1 MSTLLSQT
9 KIRLEHLDR
18 QAFIYVRQSTIIQVR
33 ENTASTARQYD
44 LVQRARDLGGA
55 PEHIVVIDQDQG
67 HSGASTTGRDGFQ
80 ALLVAVGLGHAGAVL
95 SLEVSRLARSCSDWY
110 RLIEICAVTETL
122 VIDEEGVYDPGQYND
137 RLLLGFKGTMSEAEL
152 HWLRSRLLGGKLEK
166 AEHGQL
172 RMRLPVGLIYDP
184 AHHVVLDPDEEV
196 QHAVRLVFDLFE
208 KTGTALAIVKHFQDQ
223 HLHFPNR
230 FWGGLHDGELIWEA
244 LRLSRVLSLLH
255 NPAYAGVYVYGRTQT
270 RTRTL
275 PGEAPRLKG
284 RTRQIKRENWPIVLP
299 EAHPGYITWEQ
310 FVRNQARLDDNR
322 TYRHED
328 HRGAPREGAALLQG
342 IVLCGQCGRRMS
354 VRYFA
359 ETGTHSYEC
368 TQVHTHL
375 AGPTCQCLRGDL
387 VDIAVT
393 CTFLEALQPAQLEI
407 SLATL
412 AEIEAQARQ
421 LDRQLELRLE
431 RSHYEA
437 DLARRRFLAVEP
449 ENRLVAR
456 SLEHEWN
463 EKLAEGERL
472 EKESTARP
480 SLVAHLL
487 TPPDRERI
495 LALAQDVPAVW
506 NATTTTQVERKQ
518 LVRFLIKD
526 VTLTKRATTIHITIR
541 WQTEACTPLDIP
553 RPRRSY
559 DVRRTSPAVVA
570 RVRQLAI
577 NHTDQQ
583 IADQLNAEGL
593 TPGLG
598 GQFTPSKVQWLRYA
612 YAIPTL
618 CPDGPGLTPNGQ
630 RGDGRYCVQAA
641 AKLLNVNISTIVDWC
656 KAGKLDGLQTV
667 PHGPWWVNLP
677 PERIAELRKPVQQR
691 WRKSAQSK
699 TNRRILDSATET
711 TPPLTTETL

>member
-18 QAFIYVRQSTIIQVR
+18 LAFIYVRQSTVIQVR

-44 LVQRARDLGGA
+44 LTQRARDLGWA
-55 PEHIVVIDQDQG
+55 PEHIQVIDQDQG

-80 ALLVAVGLGHAGAVL
+80 ALLVEVGLGHAGAVL

-110 RLIEICAVTETL
+110 RLLEICAVTETL

-208 KTGTALAIVKHFQDQ
+208 KTGTALAVVKHFQDQ
-223 HLHFPNR
+223 HLRFPNR
-230 FWGGLHDGELIWEA
+230 FWGGLHDGELIWES
-244 LRLSRVLSLLH
+244 LRHSRVLTILH

-284 RTRQIKRENWPIVLP
+284 RTRQIKRENWPIVLQD
-299 EAHPGYITWEQ
+299 AHPGYIPWEQ
-310 FVRNQARLDDNR
+310 FLRIQTRLDDNR

-328 HRGAPREGAALLQG
+328 HPGAPREGAALLQG

-354 VRYFA
+354 VRYA
-359 ETGTHSYEC
+359 ADHRTYTYEC
-368 TQVHTHL
+368 VQVHTDL
-375 AGPTCQCLRGDL
+375 AGPTCQFMRGDL
-387 VDIAVT
+387 VDAAVVR
-393 CTFLEALQPAQLEI
+393 TFLEAMQPAQLEI

-412 AEIEAQARQ
+412 AELEAQARQ
-421 LDRQLELRLE
+421 LDRQWTLRLE
-431 RSHYEA
+431 RIHYDT

-472 EKESTARP
+472 EKEFTTRP
-480 SLVAHLL
+480 SMVAHLAS
-487 TPPDRERI
+487 PEDRKRI

-506 NATTTTQVERKQ
+506 NAPTTTHVERKQ
-518 LVRFLIKD
+518 LIRFLVKD
-526 VTLTKRATTIHITIR
+526 VTLTKHATTIHIAIR

-553 RPRRSY
+553 RPRRSC
-559 DVRRTSPAVVA
+559 DVRRTSAAVVE
-570 RVRQLAI
+570 RVRNLAI

-583 IADQLNAEGL
+583 IANQLNAEGL
-593 TPGLG
+593 MPGLG
-598 GQFTPSKVQWLRYA
+598 GQFTPGKVQWLRYA

-641 AKLLNVNISTIVDWC
+641 AS
-656 KAGKLDGLQTV
+656 
-667 PHGPWWVNLP
+667 
-677 PERIAELRKPVQQR
+677 
-691 WRKSAQSK
+691 S
-699 TNRRILDSATET
+699 
-711 TPPLTTETL
+711 